1 MKIKHMQV
9 GAVIVGACLLSA
21 NGADLVTNGSFENYT
36 GTIAN
41 GQYENLGSVAL
52 EGWTKGSGD
61 PVGLCTSSDT
71 TTWKNVANVKGDI
84 ACYFQKNSSL
94 SQNIT
99 VTEAGTY
106 RVSFRYAPR
115 YDNSV
120 YRDGRFYIEIDGAEV
135 GHADCGQETT
145 FRTAVM
151 ETELSVGE
159 HTLVIRHSNELSTD
173 GEKRSN
179 SVVDGISITPKTTL
193 LFNGGFE
200 DYMGTL
206 SGIEAVFNDSF
217 NVDAWEYGAGTGLA
231 TTNSNFL
238 NNGSRSPYEG
248 NVSLFFNGKN
258 VPVGEISQNVKIS
271 NAGTYEISF
280 AYAPR
285 NKNNYAGGRVN
296 VWIDDVKV
304 GYVDCD
310 ARTMEFRRYAVR
322 TQIDAGSHVFKLT
335 HTLDNPVNAGND
347 PCSAID
353 DVSIVKVDGGNLL
366 ANGGFEDYIGT
377 LSDIEAVFSDSIKV
391 DTWKYEG
398 GTGLATTNS
407 NFLSNKSG
415 SPYEGNV
422 SLYFNG
428 AHSVS
433 QTVYVAETGD
443 YDISFAYAPRDT
455 VNYYDGRLHVVI
467 DGEEAC
473 DFVSC
478 DNATSTFR
486 RYMVRIPISAGL
498 HVFQLRHTIEDHKTG
513 YTACS
518 AVDAVDMRAADNL
531 IMNGSFDMGTVGDDG
546 WSMSTVGAYSNPGW
560 VAAGQCGLAMAGY
573 PSSSPWV
580 SSNLSP
586 TGKYSLFMHTA
597 NYNGRILDAASTWQ
611 SFNVATQGVYELRFS
626 YASRPSSYYTGGE
639 IRVRVYKGEGTAGSL
654 VYERSVTADSLT
666 AFEEFVGNV
675 KFHEPG
681 KYTLQFYAPQLE
693 YLESGENNRG
703 VVIDNVS
710 VEYAGKLPG
719 LTIIFY

>member
-1 MKIKHMQV
+1 MKIKPMQV

-36 GTIAN
+36 GTTTLDAN
-41 GQYENLGSVAL
+41 GGKPLSASLSLDNWECTAPAGTA
-52 EGWTKGSGD
+52 
-61 PVGLCTSSDT
+61 VGLLKGTSAF
-71 TTWKNVANVKGDI
+71 KNVANVKGDI
-84 ACYFQKNSSL
+84 ACYFQKNCSL

-106 RVSFRYAPR
+106 WVSFRYAPR

-120 YRDGRFYIEIDGAEV
+120 YGNGRFYIEIDGAAV
-135 GHADCGQETT
+135 GHADCGTDTT

-151 ETELSVGE
+151 ETELAEGD
-159 HTLVIRHSNELSTD
+159 HTLVIRHSNELNT
-173 GEKRSN
+173 RSN
-179 SVVDGISITPKTTL
+179 SVIDGISITPKTNNL

-200 DYMGTL
+200 DYMGVMPAYHSFGPNVTAEANADGWEGVSYGL
-206 SGIEAVFNDSF
+206 SEA
-217 NVDAWEYGAGTGLA
+217 
-231 TTNSNFL
+231 NSPFL
-238 NNGSRSPYEG
+238 EGGSGSPFEG
-248 NVSLFFNGKN
+248 STALHFNG
-258 VPVGEISQNVKIS
+258 VGEISQNVKIPED
-271 NAGTYEISF
+271 GTYEISF
-280 AYAPR
+280 VYAPR
-285 NKNNYAGGRVN
+285 NKANYAGGRVN
-296 VWIDDVKV
+296 VWIGDEKV
-304 GYVDCD
+304 GYADCD
-310 ARTMEFRRYAVR
+310 ALTTKFRRCTIRVPM
-322 TQIDAGSHVFKLT
+322 TAGSHVFKLT
-335 HTLDNPVNAGND
+335 HTLDNPVNPKNT

-377 LSDIEAVFSDSIKV
+377 LSGIEASFGDSIKV

-407 NFLSNKSG
+407 NFLSYGSG

-422 SLYFNG
+422 SLFFNG

-455 VNYYDGRLHVVI
+455 VYYYGGRLHVVI

-473 DFVSC
+473 DSVSC

-498 HVFQLRHTIEDHKTG
+498 HVFQLRHTIEDNTHR
-513 YTACS
+513 TACS
-518 AVDAVDMRAADNL
+518 AVDAVDMRAADAL
-531 IMNGSFDMGTVGDDG
+531 LLNGDFDAGSVLESSGS
-546 WSMSTVGAYSNPGW
+546 SMSSDGAYSNPGW
-560 VAAGQCGLAMAGY
+560 VAAGQCGLARAGY
-573 PSSSPWV
+573 PSVSPWA

-597 NYNGRILDAASTWQ
+597 NYKGRIFDAASAMQ
-611 SFNVATQGVYELRFS
+611 SFDVTTKGVYELRFS
-626 YASRPSSYYTGGE
+626 YASRPFDNYKGGK
-639 IRVRVYKGEGTAGSL
+639 IYVRVFKGEGTAGSPI
-654 VYERSVTADSLT
+654 YERSVTADSLT

-681 KYTLQFYAPQLE
+681 KYTLQFYAPQPE
-693 YLESGENNRG
+693 YTETAENNRG

-719 LTIIFY
+719 LMIIFQ